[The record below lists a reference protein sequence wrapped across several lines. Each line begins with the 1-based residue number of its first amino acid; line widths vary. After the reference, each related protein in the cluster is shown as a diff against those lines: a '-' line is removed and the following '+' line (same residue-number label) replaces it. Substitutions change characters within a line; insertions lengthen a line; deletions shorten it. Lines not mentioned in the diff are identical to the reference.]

1 MVMISFI
8 HEIPKINFMDE
19 IVMITL
25 LKKMIII
32 LLNGIV
38 ITLVNMMVIVAPLHH
53 VQKMVM
59 ITLM

>member
-25 LKKMIII
+25 LKKMVIFI
-32 LLNGIV
+32 L
-38 ITLVNMMVIVAPLHH
+38 
-53 VQKMVM
+53 
-59 ITLM
+59 